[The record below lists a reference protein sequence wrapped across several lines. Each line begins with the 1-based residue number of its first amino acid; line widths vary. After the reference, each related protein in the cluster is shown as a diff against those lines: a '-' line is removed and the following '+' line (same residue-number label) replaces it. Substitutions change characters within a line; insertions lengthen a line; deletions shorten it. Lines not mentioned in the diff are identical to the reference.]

1 MFDCMYI
8 YVLNMCLCFQRPERE
23 TIGYPVTRVTGGYWE
38 SKLGTWKEQPLL
50 LTICTISL
58 SLKKFKLKKIN
69 LMYASVM
76 MLICRSE
83 NNLWELV
90 FSFHC
95 MSSGDWSECVRPGI
109 FTAEQSCWSL
119 TWLFDR
125 EIISRVFIAQGLD
138 WPSKCCMSEW
148 RWSFTALF

>member
-1 MFDCMYI
+1 MFGCMYI
-8 YVLNMCLCFQRPERE
+8 YVLNMCLCLQRPERG
-23 TIGYPVTRVTGGYWE
+23 IGYPVTRVTDGCEIPGRYLE
-38 SKLGTWKEQPLL
+38 RATTAL
-50 LTICTISL
+50 ICTITP
-58 SLKKFKLKKIN
+58 SLKKIKRKTIN
-69 LMYASVM
+69 LMYASAMV
-76 MLICRSE
+76 LICRSE

-125 EIISRVFIAQGLD
+125 EIVSRIFITQGLD